1 MGARPNTPRSI
12 RKKWRRYFAVV
23 RLPQAYVYPAAR
35 RATRDLRRR
44 RLPLARK
51 RAEILAHIHN
61 PNSPYNL
68 PAIGTKMAY
77 KGTVMGALN
86 GWLIRLCTR
95 VSQWISRLSAM
106 TMSGFAMSNSLLL
119 NTAKH
124 HDAHTLSLRQT
135 GPGIGKILSLVLR
148 YQSHDINRVPTV
160 QDVVSYGYLG
170 KCARESAGKRLGT
183 SGTEIGNAHLTWAF
197 SEAAVL
203 CLRDHPPAQQYLARL
218 EKTHDKGKALTELA
232 HQLARAVYDL
242 CKRPVAFD
250 KAQFFQRSWRGA
262 DEPGASLATQ
272 GMNLPNALDTAA
284 AMVSWNAQ
292 ARIGR
297 ETRSPAR

>member
-1 MGARPNTPRSI
+1 
-12 RKKWRRYFAVV
+12 
-23 RLPQAYVYPAAR
+23 
-35 RATRDLRRR
+35 
-44 RLPLARK
+44 
-51 RAEILAHIHN
+51 LAHVHN

-68 PAIGTKMAY
+68 PAIGTKMAS
-77 KGTVMGALN
+77 KANRDGGAERLADPAVHKSIAVDLA
-86 GWLIRLCTR
+86 LISDDDERLRDVELT
-95 VSQWISRLSAM
+95 
-106 TMSGFAMSNSLLL
+106 LLK
-119 NTAKH
+119 TAKH

-135 GPGIGKILSLVLR
+135 GTGIGKILSLVLH
-148 YQSHDINRVPTV
+148 YESHDINRVPTV
-160 QDVVSYGYLG
+160 QDVVSYGRLG
-170 KCARESAGKRLGT
+170 KCAQESAGKRLDT
-183 SGTEIGNAHLTWAF
+183 SGTQIGNAHLTWAF

-242 CKRPVAFD
+242 CKRPVVFD